1 VIAAVAEYLPIKVET
16 AIMRGWETTRMQKRV
31 IQQVV
36 AELPEQV
43 DVDALIERMHL
54 LDKIEVRE
62 QQIEMAREFHAL
74 LLRKG

>member
-1 VIAAVAEYLPIKVET
+1 
-16 AIMRGWETTRMQKRV
+16 MQKRV